1 MSNTADLL
9 KKFSPRRIVLPILI
23 GLSVATFLL
32 LRNFDKS
39 AFQNIQFSK
48 TAIWALILAILM
60 VIVRD
65 IAYMYR
71 IRLLTDNHLSWRK
84 SFDVIMLWEF
94 ASAITPSI
102 VGGTA
107 FALFILNREKI
118 PAGKSTTIVLLT
130 AFLDELFFIIMAPIF
145 IIFVGKQQVFL
156 KLSSAVQESVTLG
169 EGLVNFF
176 LIGYIML
183 LLYTVLLAYGLFI
196 NPNGLKVLIERIF
209 SIKFLKKWKEKAFEA
224 ATDVVIA
231 SNELKD
237 KPSMF
242 WVKALGSTI
251 FSWTAR
257 YLVVNFLI
265 IAFPNTGFTID
276 FFHHVVIYARQI
288 VMWVI
293 MLIPITPGGS
303 GIAEVVFNNFFN
315 EFIGDKL
322 GPSLALF
329 WRLISYYPYLF
340 IGAFILPRWIRRT
353 AK

>member
-1 MSNTADLL
+1 MSNTAELL
-9 KKFSPRRIVLPILI
+9 KKFSPRRIVLPIII

-32 LRNFDKS
+32 LRNFDKT
-39 AFQNIQFSK
+39 AFENIQFSK

-65 IAYMYR
+65 IAYIYR
-71 IRLLTDNHLSWRK
+71 IRLLTDQHLSWRK

-156 KLSSAVQESVTLG
+156 KLSSAVQESVSLG

-183 LLYTVLLAYGLFI
+183 LFYIGFCAFAGYTTHQMFWLH
-196 NPNGLKVLIERIF
+196 K
-209 SIKFLKKWKEKAFEA
+209 
-224 ATDVVIA
+224 
-231 SNELKD
+231 SNE
-237 KPSMF
+237 
-242 WVKALGSTI
+242 VKQT
-251 FSWTAR
+251 
-257 YLVVNFLI
+257 Y
-265 IAFPNTGFTID
+265 
-276 FFHHVVIYARQI
+276 
-288 VMWVI
+288 M
-293 MLIPITPGGS
+293 
-303 GIAEVVFNNFFN
+303 
-315 EFIGDKL
+315 
-322 GPSLALF
+322 
-329 WRLISYYPYLF
+329 
-340 IGAFILPRWIRRT
+340 
-353 AK
+353 